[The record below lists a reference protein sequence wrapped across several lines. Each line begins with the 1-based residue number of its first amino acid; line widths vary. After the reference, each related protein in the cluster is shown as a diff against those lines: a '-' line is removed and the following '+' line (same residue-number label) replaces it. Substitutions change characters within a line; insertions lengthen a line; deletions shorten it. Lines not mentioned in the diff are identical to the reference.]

1 MNASQYEEEIAP
13 EKESIDYPSVES
25 DDAPHEMEEYL

>member
-1 MNASQYEEEIAP
+1 MNASRCEEEITP
-13 EKESIDYPSVES
+13 VKESIDFPSVES